1 VNQVSDKKLKMR
13 PHSLYGTIVRD
24 IHFWIPLLVLI
35 AGMLLLR
42 ELR

>member
-1 VNQVSDKKLKMR
+1 MNENKLRMR
-13 PHSLYGTIVRD
+13 PHTLYGTIVLYID
-24 IHFWIPLLVLI
+24 FWIPLLVLI

>member
-1 VNQVSDKKLKMR
+1 VNDKKLKMR
-13 PHSLYGTIVRD
+13 PHILYGTIVRD

-35 AGMLLLR
+35 AGMLVLR

>member
-1 VNQVSDKKLKMR
+1 VNENKLRMR
-13 PHSLYGTIVRD
+13 PHTLYGTIVRD

>member
-1 VNQVSDKKLKMR
+1 MNNKKLKMR
-13 PHSLYGTIVRD
+13 PHTLYGTIVRD

-35 AGMLLLR
+35 AGMLVLR

>member
-1 VNQVSDKKLKMR
+1 MNENKLRMR
-13 PHSLYGTIVRD
+13 SHTLYGTIVRD